1 MNYRHALFLNPPN
14 AVMIVLLAVLK
25 RIIHR
30 IVTKLTQT
38 ILLSA
43 IFKEVSVMGRF
54 GMSREATFA
63 SLKEHVKTDNL
74 LKHCLA
80 TEAIMRSLAIRL
92 GEDPDDWGLVG
103 LIHDLD
109 YDMTK
114 EQPETHTVVAA
125 DILRKQGI
133 PDDYI
138 VAIMSH
144 NEAVPGTCRSSPLE
158 HLLAAA
164 ENITGLIV
172 AAALVL
178 PDKKLASVKTKSL
191 RKRMKEK
198 AFARTVDRSAIM
210 ECEQVGIPIDEFL
223 QISLEAMQKISDD
236 LGL

>member
-1 MNYRHALFLNPPN
+1 
-14 AVMIVLLAVLK
+14 
-25 RIIHR
+25 
-30 IVTKLTQT
+30 
-38 ILLSA
+38 
-43 IFKEVSVMGRF
+43 MGRF
-54 GMSREATFA
+54 GMSREAAFA
-63 SLKEHVKTDNL
+63 LLNEHVKTDNL

-80 TEAIMRSLAIRL
+80 TEAIMRSLATRL
-92 GEDPDDWGLVG
+92 GEDPDDWGMLG
-103 LIHDLD
+103 LMHDLD

-114 EQPETHTVVAA
+114 DQPETHSVVAA
-125 DILRKQGI
+125 DILKKHGI

-144 NEAVPGTCRSSPLE
+144 NEAVPGTCRSSRLE

-178 PDKKLASVKTKSL
+178 PDKKLSGVKTKSL

-210 ECEQVGIPIDEFL
+210 ECEQAEIPLDEFL
-223 QISLEAMQKISDD
+223 QISLEAMQRISDD